1 MPRFVLL
8 YHDCPPGYIPSH
20 WDFMLE
26 REGALSTWRL
36 SELPAAWR
44 KEGAVRQG
52 EPCELSA
59 VRLAEHRLDYLEYE
73 GALSGDRGSVS
84 RYDAG
89 TYEIIEAHQEAI
101 AFELSGAI
109 LKGCASLAPVNGD
122 AWVLKV
128 GATRDAE
135 EVH

>member
-8 YHDCPPGYIPSH
+8 YHDCPPGYATSH

-36 SELPAAWR
+36 SELPVAWQ
-44 KEGAVRQG
+44 KGPAVRQG

-59 VRLAEHRLDYLEYE
+59 VRLAEHRLDYLQYK
-73 GALSGDRGSVS
+73 GVLSGDRGRVS
-84 RYDAG
+84 RYDSG
-89 TYEIIEAHQEAI
+89 TFEILESHGQAI

-109 LKGCASLAPVNGD
+109 LKGRASLTPVHGD
-122 AWVLKV
+122 AWVLNV
-128 GATRDAE
+128 NAMRDAE

>member
-8 YHDCPPGYIPSH
+8 YHDCPPGYATSH

-36 SELPAAWR
+36 SELPPAWR
-44 KEGAVRQG
+44 KDPAVLQG

-59 VRLAEHRLDYLEYE
+59 ERLADHRLAYLEYQ

-84 RYDAG
+84 RYDSG
-89 TYEIIEAHQEAI
+89 TYEVLESHHEAI

-109 LKGCASLAPVNGD
+109 LKGRASLAPVDGD
-122 AWVLKV
+122 FWVLKLD
-128 GATRDAE
+128 ATRDAE